1 MVNVFS
7 IRFLNRYKNSNLT
20 EKFIFQNCKKVKSD
34 TNLQNQCI
42 HISG

>member
-7 IRFLNRYKNSNLT
+7 IRFLNRYKNNNLT